1 MANAQDSAALHKD
14 PWYNEVNLDEVH
26 ALIKSAVD
34 NIKSECDTIVEVTN
48 NWHDFPANTVH
59 AQKVAIDLN
68 KIIQDLQKI
77 QDEMI

>member
-14 PWYNEVNLDEVH
+14 PWYNEVNIDEVR
-26 ALIKSAVD
+26 ALIKSAVE
-34 NIKSECDTIVEVTN
+34 NIKTECDTIVEVTDQ
-48 NWHDFPANTVH
+48 WHDFPANTVH
-59 AQKVAIDLN
+59 VQKVAIDLN

>member
-14 PWYNEVNLDEVH
+14 PWYNKVNLDEVR

-68 KIIQDLQKI
+68 KLIQDLQKI

>member
-14 PWYNEVNLDEVH
+14 PWYNKVNLDEVR

>member
-1 MANAQDSAALHKD
+1 MALHKD
-14 PWYNEVNLDEVH
+14 PWYNEVNLDEVC
-26 ALIKSAVD
+26 ALIKSAVE

-59 AQKVAIDLN
+59 VQKVAIDLN
-68 KIIQDLQKI
+68 KLIQDLQKI

>member
-14 PWYNEVNLDEVH
+14 PWYNEVNIDEVC
-26 ALIKSAVD
+26 ALIKSAVE
-34 NIKSECDTIVEVTN
+34 NIKTECDTIVEVTDQ
-48 NWHDFPANTVH
+48 WHDFPANTVH

>member
-14 PWYNEVNLDEVH
+14 PWYNEVNIDEVR
-26 ALIKSAVD
+26 ALIKSAVAQV
-34 NIKSECDTIVEVTN
+34 KSECDTIVEVTDQ
-48 NWHDFPANTVH
+48 WHDFPANTVH
-59 AQKVAIDLN
+59 AQKVALDLN

>member
-14 PWYNEVNLDEVH
+14 LWYNEVNLDEVCV
-26 ALIKSAVD
+26 LIKSAVKKV
-34 NIKSECDTIVEVTN
+34 KSECDTIVEVTDL
-48 NWHDFPANTVH
+48 WHDFPANTVH

>member
-14 PWYNEVNLDEVH
+14 LWYNEVNIDEVR
-26 ALIKSAVD
+26 ALIKSAVE
-34 NIKSECDTIVEVTN
+34 NIKTECDTIVEVTDQ
-48 NWHDFPANTVH
+48 WHDFPANTVH

>member
-14 PWYNEVNLDEVH
+14 PWYNEVNLDEVR
-26 ALIKSAVD
+26 ALIKSAVEKV
-34 NIKSECDTIVEVTN
+34 KSECDTIVEVTN

>member
-1 MANAQDSAALHKD
+1 MANAQDSEALHKD
-14 PWYNEVNLDEVH
+14 PWYNEVNLDEVR

-34 NIKSECDTIVEVTN
+34 NIKSECDMIVEVTN

-59 AQKVAIDLN
+59 VQKVAIDLN

>member
-14 PWYNEVNLDEVH
+14 PWYNEVNLDEVR
-26 ALIKSAVD
+26 ALIKSAVEK
-34 NIKSECDTIVEVTN
+34 IKSECETIVEVTDP
-48 NWHDFPANTVH
+48 WHDFPANTVH
-59 AQKVAIDLN
+59 AQKVAIDFN

>member
-14 PWYNEVNLDEVH
+14 PWYNEVNLDEVR
-26 ALIKSAVD
+26 ALIKLAVEKV
-34 NIKSECDTIVEVTN
+34 KSECDTIVEVTDL
-48 NWHDFPANTVH
+48 WHDFPANTVH

-77 QDEMI
+77 LDEMI

>member
-14 PWYNEVNLDEVH
+14 PWYNEVNLDEVC

>member
-1 MANAQDSAALHKD
+1 MANAQHSAALHKD
-14 PWYNEVNLDEVH
+14 PWYNEVNLDEVR
-26 ALIKSAVD
+26 ALIKSAVE

-68 KIIQDLQKI
+68 KLIQDLQKI